1 MAITFVGSHV
11 ETHAATSAQT
21 VNFSSLLNTAG
32 GTPTVLTD
40 DIVLVA
46 VENASTVNRGDA
58 TLIPSGYTSMH
69 TADYQN
75 GTHDS
80 NFKVSYKVMGATPDT
95 SVAIPASNATT
106 AGVAYAI
113 YVFRGV
119 NTITPADVT
128 TVVTGA
134 INTGKVNAAA
144 ITPVTAGAWIFV
156 AGGAAVAAGA
166 VFAQAATPDL
176 STTTNHFRTATITS
190 TTNDANIGAGIKTD
204 WTSGAFDAA
213 AWNGSTATTTDS
225 WSAVTVALR
234 PLGPTAGTAT
244 GQGTAVATGKSI
256 FKAAGVSSGA
266 GTATATSIAT
276 KAGTGASASSSTV
289 AATGTATV
297 NSAGVS
303 VGSSTVAATGT
314 ATVNSAGVSVGSS
327 TVAGTGS
334 FTAIQIGLAAG
345 AATVLGV
352 SHAKIAKPG
361 LAQGH
366 GIAIGVS
373 TALKKAAGVAAGSS
387 SLSSSSSVFSRSM
400 GISIGAGTV
409 SAYGLRISSMTG
421 NLTGAGT
428 ATGHLILVP
437 LEVPDEREY
446 SVDPQNRGYRV
457 NRLIREYRVGKLDRT
472 YRVN

>member
-303 VGSSTVAATGT
+303 VGSSTVA
-314 ATVNSAGVSVGSS
+314 
-327 TVAGTGS
+327 GTGS